1 MKHKTLLILL
11 SLCILL
17 PVCTATAAIPPQPLP
32 DPAEVLDGTY
42 AQLIATDYPLTE
54 DDRYD
59 AYLYRQPE
67 DFDHF
72 LAQYVELAAFGH
84 YRMEETTL
92 DGIKAY
98 AFISYHTAYL
108 IPDMEQGKMLLLV
121 DEDIEFNRAG
131 QRTCP
136 LCDGSGICNQC
147 HGSGILSLSDR
158 SIDCVVECRWCDG
171 LGVIYP

>member
-1 MKHKTLLILL
+1 MKHKPFLILL
-11 SLCILL
+11 LLCMLL
-17 PVCTATAAIPPQPLP
+17 TTCTAMAAIPPQPLP
-32 DPAEVLDGTY
+32 DPAELPNVSY

-54 DDRYD
+54 DYRCD

-67 DFDHF
+67 DFDGF
-72 LAQYVELAAFGH
+72 LAQYAELADFGR

-92 DGIKAY
+92 DGMKAY

-108 IPDMEQGKMLLLV
+108 IPDVEQGKMLLLV

-131 QRTCP
+131 KRTCP
-136 LCDGSGICNQC
+136 ACDGSGICRQC
-147 HGSGILSLSDR
+147 HGSGSLSLSDR
-158 SIDCVVECRWCDG
+158 WVECEVECRICDG